1 MDLVST
7 NRQRHFKNVFTFEA
21 SVQDFLTRKKPNL
34 MQYRNT
40 NNSIITYFR
49 KNMSKENKKQNSLL
63 IREYQKLLTSVL
75 AKYAPKNENK

>member
-1 MDLVST
+1 
-7 NRQRHFKNVFTFEA
+7 
-21 SVQDFLTRKKPNL
+21 

-40 NNSIITYFR
+40 NNPIITYFR

-63 IREYQKLLTSVL
+63 TREYQKLLTSVL